1 MLVDFSLPYP
11 PRGYGCIL
19 TPLRAYRSK
28 SFASCVHPAPTK
40 PRNQSVSE
48 SYWGAIMLMA
58 VKQANDICRVVD
70 DHESPAL
77 SLASSP
83 LLDLSL

>member
-48 SYWGAIMLMA
+48 SYWGGGGGGAIMLKL
-58 VKQANDICRVVD
+58 VNYCLKDK
-70 DHESPAL
+70 PAGKWF
-77 SLASSP
+77 P
-83 LLDLSL
+83 D

>member
-19 TPLRAYRSK
+19 TPLRAYCSK
-28 SFASCVHPAPTK
+28 PFASCVHPAPTK

-58 VKQANDICRVVD
+58 TA
-70 DHESPAL
+70 P
-77 SLASSP
+77 P
-83 LLDLSL
+83 LLERKERIEDDKEAEKGRNLI